1 MSDSHEL
8 SSDKFLS
15 AVSAEETLPPKRRR
29 YTIAFKLRMIE
40 QADACTLPGAL
51 AMLLRREGIYFSTLQ
66 DFRKQK
72 ARGDLGANPA
82 ATNKAASR
90 AARVGS
96 VVPDA
101 QALKDLAASEREN
114 RRLRRELE
122 KARALLDLQKK
133 VSELM
138 GLSLEPQD

>member
-1 MSDSHEL
+1 MSNSHDV
-8 SSDKFLS
+8 SGDKFLPV
-15 AVSAEETLPPKRRR
+15 ASAEETLPPKRRR
-29 YTIAFKLRMIE
+29 YTIAFKMRMIE

-82 ATNKAASR
+82 ATKKTQSAA
-90 AARVGS
+90 
-96 VVPDA
+96 PDA
-101 QALKDLAASEREN
+101 QALKDLAVSEREV
-114 RRLRRELE
+114 RKLRRELE

-138 GLSLEPQD
+138 GLSLDLQEDR

>member
-1 MSDSHEL
+1 VSHSIEASD
-8 SSDKFLS
+8 DKFLPG
-15 AVSAEETLPPKRRR
+15 VSPEETLPPKRRR
-29 YTIAFKLRMIE
+29 YTLAFKLRIIE

-72 ARGDLGANPA
+72 ARGDLGAHPG
-82 ATNKAASR
+82 ATR
-90 AARVGS
+90 AARS
-96 VVPDA
+96 IVPDT
-101 QALKDLAASEREN
+101 QTLKDLAASERDN

-138 GLSLEPQD
+138 GLSLEPQE